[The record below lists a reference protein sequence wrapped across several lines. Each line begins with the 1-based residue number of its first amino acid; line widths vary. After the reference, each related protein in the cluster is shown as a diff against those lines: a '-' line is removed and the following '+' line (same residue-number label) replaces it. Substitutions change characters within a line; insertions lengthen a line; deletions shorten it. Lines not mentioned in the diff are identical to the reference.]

1 MNALGPVEPGDGTRP
16 LASSPPHPHGPRG
29 PFGSRHGRLT
39 RLYGRHRRPVLAALT
54 AAAVL
59 AAGVLLH
66 LTRPRQPPPPEP
78 PFPPQVTTITYLKPQ
93 ARGSDTDNRSFTFHV
108 EIAVES
114 GPPVT
119 LVRLSQPYAGL
130 SVNSS
135 PPTPFRTVAGSPRKI
150 AITLRVT
157 ECGELPENVG
167 LPFLDVTLRNT
178 RAIRPHSFILGPRYT
193 QDLSAALQVACG
205 NSFR

>member
-16 LASSPPHPHGPRG
+16 LNAPPRPGGPL
-29 PFGSRHGRLT
+29 GSRHGRLA
-39 RLYGRHRRPVLAALT
+39 RLYGRHRRPVLAALG

-59 AAGVLLH
+59 ASGVLLH

-78 PFPPQVTTITYLKPQ
+78 PFPPQVTAITYLKPQ
-93 ARGSDTDNRSFTFHV
+93 ARGPDTDNRNFTFHV
-108 EIAVES
+108 QLAVES

-119 LVRLSQPYAGL
+119 LVRISQPYAGL
-130 SVNSS
+130 STSSS

-178 RAIRPHSFILGPRYT
+178 HAMRSHSFILGPRYT
-193 QDLSAALQVACG
+193 RDLSAALQVACG
-205 NSFR
+205 NGFR